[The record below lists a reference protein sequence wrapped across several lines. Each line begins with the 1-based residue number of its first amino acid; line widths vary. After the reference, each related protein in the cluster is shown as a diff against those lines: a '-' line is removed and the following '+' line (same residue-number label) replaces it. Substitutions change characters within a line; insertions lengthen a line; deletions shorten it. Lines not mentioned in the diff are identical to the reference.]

1 MNRLDVE
8 FFNSLPKSVQ
18 KEVISDLSAY
28 NKTILRR
35 DYGKIYCSPDSWVL
49 KEYANDHKVFGE
61 FWYEDF
67 KDMPEVIKGR
77 KEYDEAIAQIPESF
91 WD

>member
-1 MNRLDVE
+1 MDRLTLD
-8 FFNSLPKSVQ
+8 FFRTLPKEV
-18 KEVISDLSAY
+18 KEDVVRDLSAY
-28 NKTILRR
+28 NRTILSR
-35 DYGKIYCSPDSWVL
+35 DYGKIYCSPDSWIV
-49 KEYANDHKVFGE
+49 KEYADDHRVFGE

>member
-1 MNRLDVE
+1 MERLSIE
-8 FFNSLPKSVQ
+8 FFNSLPDSARQ
-18 KEVISDLSAY
+18 DVISDLSAFSR
-28 NKTILRR
+28 TILRR
-35 DYGKIYCSPDSWVL
+35 DNGKIYSSPDSWIASS
-49 KEYANDHKVFGE
+49 YADDHKVFGE